1 MRSVND
7 LQAHRR
13 AATCRRLTSGATW
26 SAATISALRIG
37 LVVRVVLTGASPLPS
52 ARRRGVSRRAPG
64 KGIPMPWFRDAQSP
78 LGVRL
83 RTLVVL
89 GLVMTVVLAVLAET
103 SLRAVGGLPA
113 WLTLDGTAT
122 VAGS

>member
-1 MRSVND
+1 MRAALQGIAVGPGKRSVND

-13 AATCRRLTSGATW
+13 ARTAHTSASGAAW
-26 SAATISALRIG
+26 SAATISASRIG
-37 LVVRVVLTGASPLPS
+37 LVARVVSTGAPLLPS

-78 LGVRL
+78 LAVRL

-89 GLVMTVVLAVLAET
+89 GLVVTVVLAV
-103 SLRAVGGLPA
+103 V
-113 WLTLDGTAT
+113 
-122 VAGS
+122 

>member
-26 SAATISALRIG
+26 SAATISALQIG
-37 LVVRVVLTGASPLPS
+37 LVVRVVSTGAPPLPS

-64 KGIPMPWFRDAQSP
+64 KGIPMPWFRDSKSP
-78 LGVRL
+78 HGTWL

-103 SLRAVGGLPA
+103 PLLASTATPS
-113 WLTLDGTAT
+113 WLHLGTA
-122 VAGS
+122 